1 MYTKMTANIHTHS
14 AQHALSSAKPIGLFY
29 ESVLRPEAAGTLSN
43 VTELGTIYR
52 AKEGRSINSSRI
64 LYDRMECLPSCP
76 SLSIF
81 SISTTFADWEG
92 CCVGIW
98 RNVTLSLSIIC
109 GIMYVYLLERTEY
122 VILGLYVYKNSQRV
136 VASILRSWRG
146 FPKIDYDSLLV

>member
-1 MYTKMTANIHTHS
+1 MSLLYTKMTANIHTHS

-98 RNVTLSLSIIC
+98 RNVTLSLYNMWHNVCVS
-109 GIMYVYLLERTEY
+109 VRED
-122 VILGLYVYKNSQRV
+122 RV
-136 VASILRSWRG
+136 CYSWVVC
-146 FPKIDYDSLLV
+146 I